1 MDVDTLIAHLERAPR
16 HNDYIHVLDDQ
27 KQTLSTIYNNIP
39 WPMLILNAN
48 MIALNTIKPLVN
60 LSIRLHISPLAQM
73 ARSMLKTKRC
83 MQHSYLANIIKKIL
97 IHLALK
103 PPAIQSQKPN

>member
-27 KQTLSTIYNNIP
+27 KQTLSTIYNNMP
-39 WPMLILNAN
+39 WPMLMLNAN
-48 MIALNTIKPLVN
+48 MIALN
-60 LSIRLHISPLAQM
+60 QM

-97 IHLALK
+97 IHLASAL
-103 PPAIQSQKPN
+103 PTIQFQTPSSNWV